1 MKWHGGAAISTR
13 AAPAADDVALA
24 DVLSGM
30 RQQPKQLPAK
40 FFYDTAGSIL
50 FDQICE
56 LPEYYLPRV
65 ETAILRAH
73 VGDFAHRLGSHVAV
87 VEPGS
92 GASIKTLILLDAL
105 DKAAAYL
112 PVDISHSHLM
122 SAAAGLRPRYP
133 SMDVLPVCADFTRPF
148 RLPQPRIHPA
158 RTLVFF
164 PGSTIG
170 NFQRKEAIEL
180 LANMKDIAG
189 PRGLLLVGADLRKDP
204 RVLERAYNDS
214 QGVTAAF
221 NRNMLVHLNN
231 RFGCDFDVASFEH
244 RAFWN
249 EAEGR
254 IEMHLESTRAQSV
267 RIGGERFSVARG
279 ERIWTESCH
288 KYDRPGFAAMAV
300 QAGLDVADV
309 WVDEEERFSLQVL
322 VPGHVFPRSR
332 AH

>member
-1 MKWHGGAAISTR
+1 MKWHGGAAFSTR
-13 AAPAADDVALA
+13 AAPAADEAPLA
-24 DVLSGM
+24 EVLSGM
-30 RQQPKQLPAK
+30 RQRPKQLPAK
-40 FFYDTAGSIL
+40 FFYDATGSIL

-73 VGDFAHRLGSHVAV
+73 VGDFAHALGSHVAV

-92 GASIKTLILLDAL
+92 GASTKTLILLDAL
-105 DKAAAYL
+105 ERPAAYI
-112 PVDISHSHLM
+112 PVDISDSHLM
-122 SAAAGLRPRYP
+122 AAAAGLRPRYP
-133 SMDVLPVCADFTRPF
+133 SMEVLPVCADFTRPF
-148 RLPQPRIHPA
+148 RLPLPRIHPA

-170 NFQRKEAIEL
+170 NFQREEAIEL

-189 PRGLLLVGADLRKDP
+189 SRGLLLVGADLRKDP

-221 NRNMLVHLNN
+221 NRNMLVHLNH
-231 RFGCDFDVASFEH
+231 RFGCDFDVGSFEH
-244 RAFWN
+244 RASWN
-249 EAEGR
+249 EAASR

-267 RIGGERFSVARG
+267 RIGGERFAIARG

-288 KYDRPGFAAMAV
+288 KYDARGFAAMAA

-309 WVDEEERFSLQVL
+309 WVDEQELFSMQVL
-322 VPGHVFPRSR
+322 LPHRGFPRGQ